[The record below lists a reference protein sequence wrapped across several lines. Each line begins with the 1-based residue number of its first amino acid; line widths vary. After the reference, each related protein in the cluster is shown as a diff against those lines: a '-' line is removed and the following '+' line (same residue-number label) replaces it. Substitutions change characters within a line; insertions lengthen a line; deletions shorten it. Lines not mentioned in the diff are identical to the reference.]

1 MALLLEHGEQRHM
14 QRPSHHGVKALL
26 QSGSLQQAANGRPAY
41 ISAGHNHREQDRG
54 SYRHLYWTPAAGI
67 LHDKLHIFLLAILV
81 IYLHLTMVCCVFFGS
96 LY

>member
-1 MALLLEHGEQRHM
+1 MALVLEHGEQRHM
-14 QRPSHHGVKALL
+14 QRPPEHGVKALL
-26 QSGSLQQAANGRPAY
+26 QSGPLQQAADGRPAH

-67 LHDKLHIFLLAILV
+67 LHEKLHILSLA
-81 IYLHLTMVCCVFFGS
+81 IYLHLTVVCCVFFGS